1 MKNALAHLKT
11 GRRNKEMKI
20 NWKQR
25 FRNNKWLLTFVPVVA
40 AVIYQILKVLG
51 ITPHVEHEQLIEL
64 AIMLVGILAVLGI
77 VIDPTTPGVKDSTLV
92 TSSAMS
98 YGKYDKEIKINWK
111 QRARNKVWLLSF
123 ITAVVAVIYQILK
136 VLGITPSVAQDQII
150 ETATMFVEIL
160 ILMGVVIDPTTPG
173 VKDSDLAMSYGKHDL
188 EEIDSMGRGWDSSSK
203 EVNDE
208 QQQSSK

>member
-1 MKNALAHLKT
+1 MGINW
-11 GRRNKEMKI
+11 RQRSRNKT
-20 NWKQR
+20 
-25 FRNNKWLLTFVPVVA
+25 WLLTFIPVVA

-111 QRARNKVWLLSF
+111 QRARNKAWLLSF

-150 ETATMFVEIL
+150 EIATMLVEVL
-160 ILMGVVIDPTTPG
+160 ILMGVVIDPTTSG
-173 VKDSDLAMSYGKHDL
+173 VKDSDLAMSYGKYDL

-208 QQQSSK
+208 QQQSGK

>member
-1 MKNALAHLKT
+1 
-11 GRRNKEMKI
+11 MKI
-20 NWKQR
+20 NWGQR
-25 FRNNKWLLTFVPVVA
+25 SRNKTWLLTFVPVVA

-51 ITPHVEHEQLIEL
+51 ITAHVEHEQLIEL

-92 TSSAMS
+92 TSCAMS
-98 YGKYDKEIKINWK
+98 CGKYDREIKINWK
-111 QRARNKVWLLSF
+111 QRARNKAWLLSF
-123 ITAVVAVIYQILK
+123 ITAVVAVIYQIFK

-150 ETATMFVEIL
+150 ETATMLVEIL

>member
-1 MKNALAHLKT
+1 
-11 GRRNKEMKI
+11 MKI
-20 NWKQR
+20 NWGQR
-25 FRNNKWLLTFVPVVA
+25 SRNKTWLLTFIPVVA
-40 AVIYQILKVLG
+40 AVIYQILKVFD
-51 ITPHVEHEQLIEL
+51 ITPHVEHEQLVEL

-98 YGKYDKEIKINWK
+98 YGRYDDKEIKINWK
-111 QRARNKVWLLSF
+111 QRARNKAWLLSF

-150 ETATMFVEIL
+150 ETATMLVEIL

-208 QQQSSK
+208 QQQSGK